1 MKKFPCWM
9 ALLFSA
15 SFLMVEPNHA
25 QPADPGSEGPHA
37 DIARGVNNG
46 ARVFEYER
54 PLIGADI
61 SWAPSQ
67 EDMGTAFSDQGVEKD
82 VLEIL
87 ADNKFNWI
95 RLRLFVDPAAENGY
109 SNDGYC
115 GLEQTLAMAKRI
127 KSAGLKFL
135 LDFHYSDTWAD
146 PGKQF
151 TPAAWQGLSDSA
163 LQEKLYEYTRGVI
176 KRFTGEGVAPEMVQI
191 GNEIHNGMLWPQG
204 KFKEPP
210 ETFCALLKRASEAV
224 RDVDPNI
231 KIMVHVA
238 LGGDNKR
245 SVAFYDKILSHGVVF
260 DVIGQSYYPEHH
272 GTLEDLKKNLTDLA
286 TRYKKPIVV
295 VEYQEHPIEVNEIV
309 RDLPNDLGWGTF
321 IWEATSPRWGGLF
334 DRNGATNEKMA
345 IYPAF
350 FASSQSKQG
359 SPE

>member
-1 MKKFPCWM
+1 MKKVFCWM
-9 ALLFSA
+9 ALVLGA
-15 SFLMVEPNHA
+15 PVLLIEPSRA
-25 QPADPGSEGPHA
+25 QPDVATSRPEDADDASEIE
-37 DIARGVNNG
+37 DD

-61 SWAPSQ
+61 SWVPSQ
-67 EDMGTAFSDQGVEKD
+67 EDRGTVFSDRGIEKD

-95 RLRLFVDPAAENGY
+95 RLRLFVDPTAENGY
-109 SNDGYC
+109 SKAGHC

-127 KSAGLKFL
+127 KAAGLKFL

-151 TPAAWQGLSDSA
+151 TPAAWQGLSDAA
-163 LQEKLYEYTRGVI
+163 LEEKVYEYTRDVI
-176 KRFTGEGVAPEMVQI
+176 RQFKEEGVAPEMVQI

-204 KFKEPP
+204 KFRESP

-224 RDVDPNI
+224 RDVDPDI

-245 SVAFYDKILSHGVVF
+245 SVAFYDKVLSHEVEF
-260 DVIGQSYYPEHH
+260 DVIGQSYYPQHH
-272 GTLEDLKKNLTDLA
+272 GTLDDLRGNLTDLA
-286 TRYKKPIVV
+286 TRYNKPIVV
-295 VEYQEHPIEVNEIV
+295 VEYQEYPREVNEIV
-309 RDLPNDLGWGTF
+309 RDLPNGLGWGTF
-321 IWEATSPRWGGLF
+321 IWEATSHRWGGLF

-345 IYPAF
+345 IYPDFLAN
-350 FASSQSKQG
+350 FANSQSKQ
-359 SPE
+359 

>member
-1 MKKFPCWM
+1 MKKLTCWI
-9 ALLFSA
+9 ALALSTPL
-15 SFLMVEPNHA
+15 LMVEPSHA
-25 QPADPGSEGPHA
+25 QSAVSASESHHA
-37 DIARGVNNG
+37 DVATDVEVG
-46 ARVFEYER
+46 ASVFEYER

-67 EDMGTAFSDQGVEKD
+67 EDKGTAFSDQGVERD

-95 RLRLFVDPAAENGY
+95 RLRLFVDPTAENGY
-109 SNDGYC
+109 SKDGYC

-127 KSAGLKFL
+127 KSAGMKFL

-151 TPAAWQGLSDSA
+151 TPAAWQGMSDAA
-163 LQEKLYEYTRGVI
+163 LQEKVYEYTSDVI
-176 KRFTGEGVAPEMVQI
+176 KRFNDEGVAPEMVQI

-204 KFKEPP
+204 KFREAP

-245 SVAFYDKILSHGVVF
+245 SVAFYDKIRSHGVVF

-272 GTLEDLKKNLTDLA
+272 GTLDDLKKNLTDLA

-295 VEYQEHPIEVNEIV
+295 VEYQEHPREVNEIV
-309 RDLPNDLGWGTF
+309 RDLPDGLGWGTF

-350 FASSQSKQG
+350 FASSLSKQG

>member
-1 MKKFPCWM
+1 MKAISCWLALVLSAPMLM
-9 ALLFSA
+9 A
-15 SFLMVEPNHA
+15 EPSHA
-25 QPADPGSEGPHA
+25 QTDVAKSPRDDAAVATENKDN
-37 DIARGVNNG
+37 ARE
-46 ARVFEYER
+46 FEYER

-67 EDMGTAFSDQGVEKD
+67 EDRGTAFSDRGVEKD
-82 VLEIL
+82 VLGIL

-95 RLRLFVDPAAENGY
+95 RLRLFVDPTAENGY
-109 SNDGYC
+109 SRDGYC

-127 KSAGLKFL
+127 KAARMKVL

-151 TPAAWQGLSDSA
+151 TPAAWQGLSDAA
-163 LQEKLYEYTRGVI
+163 LQEKVYEYTRDVI
-176 KRFTGEGVAPEMVQI
+176 KRFKDEGVAPEMVQI

-204 KFKEPP
+204 RFKESP
-210 ETFCALLKRASEAV
+210 ETFCALLRRASEAV

-245 SVAFYDKILSHGVVF
+245 SVAFYDKVLSHEVVF

-272 GTLEDLKKNLTDLA
+272 GTLDDLRGNLTDLA

-295 VEYQEHPIEVNEIV
+295 VEYQEHQREVNDIV
-309 RDLPNDLGWGTF
+309 RDLPNGLGWGTF

-345 IYPAF
+345 VYPAF
-350 FASSQSKQG
+350 FNDYRSND
-359 SPE
+359 